1 MDAER
6 ADYIYINIHL
16 FYYYDYN
23 SGMFI
28 RTDSQNKL
36 WQVFWRSWCYAR
48 TKIGVTGFSLK
59 KC

>member
-36 WQVFWRSWCYAR
+36 
-48 TKIGVTGFSLK
+48 
-59 KC
+59 